1 MEESGPL
8 VKLWNYPINSSQ
20 IYFVAFL
27 FYFLPTVLGETTFST
42 TVNGHLLVRLACIS
56 LPLLLFKI
64 FILDKWHKKGFFFI
78 ILLLILGVIV
88 WRITHY
94 IDWLFIVL
102 FVIGAKN
109 VNFHDIVRW
118 YFYLMTLFMLT
129 IMALSL
135 IKIIPNLVYHSELRP
150 TRYSLGMLYP
160 SVIAA
165 HYLFLVL
172 AYCYLKFGRL
182 NVLDYLLIIL
192 GDTICMLLTNTKL
205 DFAAT
210 LVVIPV
216 MIIAQ
221 RAFQGKRWSKIIAS
235 FWWMATP
242 VTAAIMIFLSYFY
255 TSSNH
260 LLHKIDSLF
269 SGRLALGAQAF
280 DKFDV
285 NLFGRTI
292 VEHSFGGV
300 NGHRLASGSIQI
312 NYFYIDSS
320 YVRML
325 LLWGLLVFI
334 MVIVCLTYI
343 ALRSTVHKTFILSA
357 IILVASLSFMF
368 EPHIIQ
374 IIYNPFLLA
383 LLANNYYSSLDKE
396 NKNAK

>member
-1 MEESGPL
+1 M
-8 VKLWNYPINSSQ
+8 KLWNYPINSSQ

-27 FYFLPTVLGETTFST
+27 FYFLLTVLGETTFST

-129 IMALSL
+129 IMAFSL

-182 NVLDYLLIIL
+182 NVLDYLLIIGWYYL
-192 GDTICMLLTNTKL
+192 Y
-205 DFAAT
+205 
-210 LVVIPV
+210 
-216 MIIAQ
+216 
-221 RAFQGKRWSKIIAS
+221 
-235 FWWMATP
+235 
-242 VTAAIMIFLSYFY
+242 VT
-255 TSSNH
+255 
-260 LLHKIDSLF
+260 D
-269 SGRLALGAQAF
+269 Q
-280 DKFDV
+280 
-285 NLFGRTI
+285 
-292 VEHSFGGV
+292 
-300 NGHRLASGSIQI
+300 
-312 NYFYIDSS
+312 
-320 YVRML
+320 
-325 LLWGLLVFI
+325 
-334 MVIVCLTYI
+334 C
-343 ALRSTVHKTFILSA
+343 
-357 IILVASLSFMF
+357 
-368 EPHIIQ
+368 
-374 IIYNPFLLA
+374 
-383 LLANNYYSSLDKE
+383 
-396 NKNAK
+396 